1 MTRNSLTALAL
12 AAALPL
18 VGQQAPAPQTP
29 APSAAKPAQAAA
41 SGDAIVAQINGET
54 ITRAKLDQ
62 LWERAGTRARTQ
74 YEKSGGGKMGFL
86 DNYIKKRLLLQE
98 AYKRSFQEQP
108 HVKAELEAARESALF
123 DLYVRDV
130 IGSTI
135 VTEEQIRKFYE
146 ENLPDFAVPARAKVR
161 HILVTTQDRSA
172 AEARAKLAQVMT
184 ELAPYQVAAAK
195 DAQGAK
201 EILASRFSEA
211 AKKYSEDTTAPN
223 GGDLGWKTRDGLD
236 EKFAE
241 VVFSMNVGV
250 MSGIIE
256 SSFGYHL
263 VLVEARQEEDVEP
276 YETARLSIR
285 EYLMTRDASKVVE
298 QVSKLSNEL
307 HRTSKVAVF
316 PENVR

>member
-1 MTRNSLTALAL
+1 MTRNSLTVLAL

-18 VGQQAPAPQTP
+18 FGQQTAPAP
-29 APSAAKPAQAAA
+29 AKPAQATTG
-41 SGDAIVAQINGET
+41 GDTIVATINGET
-54 ITRAKLDQ
+54 ITRAKLEQ

-86 DNYIKKRLLLQE
+86 ENYIKKRLVLQE
-98 AYKRSFQEQP
+98 AVKKNFQEQP

-130 IGSTI
+130 LGATV
-135 VTEEQIRKFYE
+135 VTEDQIRKFYE

-161 HILVTTQDRSA
+161 HILVTSQDRSA
-172 AEARAKLAQVMT
+172 GEARAKLAQVMT
-184 ELAPYQVAAAK
+184 ELAPYQLAAAK
-195 DAQGAK
+195 DAPGAK

-211 AKKYSEDTTAPN
+211 AKKYSEDTTAAN

-236 EKFAE
+236 EKFAD
-241 VVFSMNVGV
+241 VVFSMNLGV

-263 VLVEARQEEDVEP
+263 ILVEARHEEDVEP
-276 YETARLSIR
+276 YESARSSIR
-285 EYLMTRDASKVVE
+285 EYLLTRDASKVVE
-298 QVSKLSNEL
+298 QVSRLSNEL
-307 HRTSKVAVF
+307 RRTSKVAVF
-316 PENVR
+316 PENVQ